1 MEYVTRIGVS
11 LEPNLLEVFD
21 QQLSQKGYASRSEA
35 LRDLIRES
43 LAEKEWKND
52 EMDMVGAVIMVYDS
66 MVEDDPVR
74 VRTLEKKWN
83 THISSTSKVVL
94 DADNDMVVAMVSGK
108 LGDLKGFTEEL
119 VSIKSVRR
127 GRLAMVSPSTKN
139 LHFIGAKT

>member
-11 LEPNLLEVFD
+11 LEPGLLDAFD
-21 QQLSQKGYASRSEA
+21 RQLSQKGYASRSEA

-52 EMDMVGAVIMVYDS
+52 EMPMVGAIVMVCDA
-66 MVEDDPVR
+66 MAEGDPER
-74 VRTLEKKWN
+74 VRALERKWN
-83 THISSTSKVVL
+83 ANISTTSRMRL
-94 DADNDMVVAMVSGK
+94 DDDSDMVVAMVSGK

-119 VSIKSVRR
+119 VAVKTVRR

-139 LHFIGAKT
+139 MHFVGAKT